1 MIIQPFIDTLGKGE
15 RERDG
20 ERERTRERDRV
31 RERRERGRKRE
42 DERERMPC
50 QVLFFPHRLLGRD
63 TLVMILY

>member
-1 MIIQPFIDTLGKGE
+1 MIIQSFIDTLGKREREREMGGE
-15 RERDG
+15 REQ
-20 ERERTRERDRV
+20 EIDRV